1 MNGKRILTIILMGV
15 MIFALT
21 ACGKPDNQTGNSLS
35 ADVNTET
42 TEVFASSSV
51 ADNSTESESKNRSLK
66 MTVDGQEISVTL
78 YDTPAAN
85 ALYDMLPLELDFEDY
100 NNIEK
105 ISYLT
110 QKLPTAGEPD
120 GCDPA
125 VGDLCL
131 YAPWGNLSIFYQDF
145 RYSTSL
151 IKLGHIDSGMELISG
166 QKGNFKVKLEVK

>member
-1 MNGKRILTIILMGV
+1 
-15 MIFALT
+15 
-21 ACGKPDNQTGNSLS
+21 
-35 ADVNTET
+35 
-42 TEVFASSSV
+42 
-51 ADNSTESESKNRSLK
+51 
-66 MTVDGQEISVTL
+66 
-78 YDTPAAN
+78 
-85 ALYDMLPLELDFEDY
+85 MLLLDFEDY

-120 GCDPA
+120 GCDPD

-151 IKLGHIDSGMELISG
+151 IKLGFFCALSFMLITLH
-166 QKGNFKVKLEVK
+166 Q